1 MELKIDFDRVFLSS
15 LLNDSEYS
23 WLNEVFEEYINEDP
37 IQNES
42 VYADLYYHLFTEDCC
57 GEISVIDLETDE
69 DLSEE
74 LHGELTA
81 EQLNKLFDEIVEYY
95 KSGSLKK

>member
-15 LLNDSEYS
+15 LLNDTYYS
-23 WLNEVFEEYINEDP
+23 WLNEVFEEYINEDS

-42 VYADLYYHLFTEDCC
+42 VYSDLYYHLFTEDCC

-95 KSGSLKK
+95 KSGSWKK

>member
-1 MELKIDFDRVFLSS
+1 MELKIDFDKVYLSS

-23 WLNEVFEEYINEDP
+23 WLNEVFEEYINEDL
-37 IQNES
+37 
-42 VYADLYYHLFTEDCC
+42 YDDLYYHLFTEDCC

-95 KSGSLKK
+95 KSGSWKK